1 MCIDY
6 TEYYA
11 GCGAFCAVTQ
21 ANRIKSDRLVRLKY
35 SPGVGK
41 EKDDSTW
48 SFPHTGVT
56 ITDAARSSGAGV
68 EGGGG
73 VGGGGV
79 GGTLLGSLR
88 PVVLVGKGVCYDTGG
103 KSNTYI
109 ITFSSSLTLILLIS
123 QFVISFVLCF
133 KLTV

>member
-1 MCIDY
+1 MLCIDY

-11 GCGAFCAVTQ
+11 GCGAFCAVIQ

-35 SPGVGK
+35 SPRVGK

-56 ITDAARSSGAGV
+56 ITDAARSSGAGAGV
-68 EGGGG
+68 GGGT
-73 VGGGGV
+73 GGGGV

-103 KSNTYI
+103 KSNNRINI
-109 ITFSSSLTLILLIS
+109 ISPSIPPVLLKSATL
-123 QFVISFVLCF
+123 
-133 KLTV
+133 

>member
-6 TEYYA
+6 TGYDA

-35 SPGVGK
+35 APGVGK
-41 EKDDSTW
+41 EKDDSIW

-68 EGGGG
+68 GG
-73 VGGGGV
+73 GGGGV

-109 ITFSSSLTLILLIS
+109 NTFSSSFSSIPLIS
-123 QFVISFVLCF
+123 KFTISFVLCYIF
-133 KLTV
+133 RV